1 MHSRIYRTYRPI
13 RWMLVLTVA
22 ALLLAPL
29 SASIQSA
36 KAQAAS
42 SGIVCTTSPTATFT
56 LNATDGYIS
65 LPDGNLVYMWSY
77 ADTAPGA
84 LAFQYPSPTLCVNK
98 GDTVTITL
106 TNSLTVDTSIMF
118 PGQSNVLANGSP
130 AQPQFDINSLMTS
143 LTNSVAPGGSI
154 TYSFVADHP
163 GTFIY
168 ESGTDAEL
176 QNQMGLVGAL
186 IVRPS
191 GAGFTSGFAYNW
203 AGSQYTPA
211 EEFMLMISEI
221 DPDIHLAVELGDPFS
236 MITYHPRY
244 WLLNG
249 RAFPDTLAPNGAS
262 WLPNQPYSALPHVE
276 VMSDTHPWPALIR
289 YLNVG
294 RIAHPWHPH
303 GENGR
308 VIGRDGYP
316 LVEDLAVTPKDL
328 SYEEFLFDIGPGQ
341 TLDVTWKFADV
352 EGWSPVD
359 NPVPGF
365 EYQKQNLIRGELF
378 GSPYL
383 GAAGDP
389 GTGEVNFNQCGEFYH
404 IWHSHAVF
412 EVAAYGLPMGG
423 MVTVVRIDPPNGC
436 P

>member
-1 MHSRIYRTYRPI
+1 
-13 RWMLVLTVA
+13 MLVLAAA

-29 SASIQSA
+29 SASVQPA
-36 KAQAAS
+36 KAQVS
-42 SGIVCTTSPTATFT
+42 SGIACTNGPNFT
-56 LNATDGYIS
+56 LNATDGYIG
-65 LPDGNLVYMWSY
+65 LPDGNLIYMWSY
-77 ADTAPGA
+77 ADATPGA
-84 LAFQYPSPTLCVNK
+84 LAFQYPGPILCVNE

-106 TNSLTVDTSIMF
+106 NNALAERTSIMF
-118 PGQSNVLANGSP
+118 PGVDNVQAAAVAAGPFSA
-130 AQPQFDINSLMTS
+130 AQPQFDGTGKLIS
-143 LTNSVAPGGSI
+143 LTNFADPAGSI
-154 TYSFVADHP
+154 TYQFVANRP

-168 ESGTDAEL
+168 ESGTDYEL
-176 QNQMGLVGAL
+176 QTQMGLVGAL
-186 IVRPS
+186 IVRPT
-191 GAGFTSGFAYNW
+191 GAGFTSGFAYDW

-221 DPDIHLAVELGDPFS
+221 DPDIHLAVEVGEPYD
-236 MITYHPRY
+236 MTTYHPRY

-249 RAFPDTLAPNGAS
+249 RAFPDTIAPNGAA

-276 VMSDTHPWPALIR
+276 VMNPDHPWPALIR

-294 RIAHPWHPH
+294 RIAHPFHPH

-308 VIGRDGYP
+308 VIGRDAYP
-316 LVEDLAVTPKDL
+316 LHGPAEEDL
-328 SYEEFLFDIGPGQ
+328 SYEEYLFDLGPNQ
-341 TLDVTWKFADV
+341 TMDVTWKFADI

-383 GAAGDP
+383 GAAGSP
-389 GTGEVNFNQCGEFYH
+389 ATGEVNFNQCGEFYH